1 VSEPT
6 QVVSV
11 SIYGNDYP
19 IRAQLSDE
27 EYVRKVAAF
36 VDGRMREINEAMKP
50 STTLKIAILAALNIA
65 DELMSTQEESRRVID
80 SYQEK
85 ITSLSGRLDQMMDQ
99 PQA

>member
-1 VSEPT
+1 MSEPT

>member
-1 VSEPT
+1 
-6 QVVSV
+6 
-11 SIYGNDYP
+11 
-19 IRAQLSDE
+19 LSDE